1 MRGTR
6 RTIVASAASLAVV
19 LGVGGVA
26 AATSGNGS
34 RADDPVSGTSTSV
47 TSATVVSA
55 HHQRGTGMG
64 SRHLLGATST
74 TVADDETST
83 TVEEA
88 TTSTTVEH
96 DTSTTLAPTTPTS
109 VEPDDDK
116 DGDHDAA
123 DLEAADHDDA
133 DDAARQTGA
142 NEGHSGDVSGH
153 HDGARPRGG
162 NDGGSDHGGGSHS
175 GRD

>member
-116 DGDHDAA
+116 GG
-123 DLEAADHDDA
+123 DHDDA
-133 DDAARQTGA
+133 DQDDAQDPAHQSGA
-142 NEGHSGDVSGH
+142 NEGRSGDDSGH
-153 HDGARPRGG
+153 HDTTRAGGG
-162 NDGGSDHGGGSHS
+162 NDAGDHGDDGSH